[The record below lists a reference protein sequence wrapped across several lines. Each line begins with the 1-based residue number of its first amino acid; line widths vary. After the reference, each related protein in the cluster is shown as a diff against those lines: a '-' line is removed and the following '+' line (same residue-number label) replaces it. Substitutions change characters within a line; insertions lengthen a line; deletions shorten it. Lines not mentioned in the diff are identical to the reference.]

1 MGNITYLASDAKLPY
16 CRGCGHALVVRQLS
30 QALERLALSPG
41 SVALTTDI
49 GCVGLADSLFPYLH
63 TVHTTHGRSTAMATG
78 MALAEAMLPA
88 TGLKP
93 IVMIGDGGAM
103 IGLLHLVHAAQLN
116 VDITVLVH
124 NNFLFGMTG
133 GQHSAFTP
141 LNWITATTPE
151 GNCIPPLDLLA
162 LLRTAHAGFLARQ
175 FATDSNLGAVIAEAI
190 AFPGFSLVEILEI
203 CTGYGTLRNKATG
216 SALREVASRH
226 GYSIGRMKAERER
239 LTFGV
244 LYRHQR
250 ESRPAGKAPPPLPEL
265 AVKGDLAN
273 RVHTADDSKFQ
284 IQDSKKLT
292 ADDSKFQIQDSKK
305 LTADDSK
312 FQIQDS
318 KKLTSDDSRFQI
330 QDSEKLHIVIAG
342 TAGEKVQSSAALL
355 CRVAL
360 SVGLYSTQKNDN
372 PVTQGSG
379 FSLSEIC
386 LSPQPIEYTGMESVD
401 VVIGVSQDGWNELEA
416 NGTLAQ
422 LTPRTLLLLD
432 AELEISNPTG
442 RLLRQPFRREA
453 TPKRAALAAIAF
465 WLGMEP
471 VVPSAA
477 WDAVI
482 ASLPVERREDVSAA
496 LRVGRNLASVRGVYA
511 A

>member
-1 MGNITYLASDAKLPY
+1 MGNPTYLASDAKLPY

-30 QALERLALSPG
+30 HALEELGLPPR
-41 SVALTTDI
+41 SVVLTTDI
-49 GCVGLADSLFPYLH
+49 GCVGLADNLFPYLH

-78 MALAEAMLPA
+78 MALAEVMLPNK
-88 TGLKP
+88 GLKP

-116 VDITVLVH
+116 VDVTVLVH

-151 GNCIPPLDLLA
+151 GNRIPPLDLLA

-175 FATDSNLGAVIAEAI
+175 FATDSDLGAVIAEAI
-190 AFPGFSLVEILEI
+190 DFPGFSLVEILEI
-203 CTGYGTLRNKATG
+203 CTGYGTRNKVTG
-216 SALREVASRH
+216 NALREVVSRQ
-226 GYSIGRMKAERER
+226 GYSIGRMEAEQER
-239 LTFGV
+239 PTFDA
-244 LYRHQR
+244 LYRHEM
-250 ESRPAGKAPPPLPEL
+250 ESRPPAKSCPQVPEL
-265 AVKGDLAN
+265 SVKGDLAN
-273 RVHTADDSKFQ
+273 PLHTAGDSKFR
-284 IQDSKKLT
+284 IQD
-292 ADDSKFQIQDSKK
+292 A
-305 LTADDSK
+305 
-312 FQIQDS
+312 
-318 KKLTSDDSRFQI
+318 
-330 QDSEKLHIVIAG
+330 EKLHIVIAG
-342 TAGEKVQSSAALL
+342 TAGERVQSSAALL
-355 CRVAL
+355 CRAAL

-401 VVIGVSQDGWNELEA
+401 VVIGVSQDGWNELRA

-432 AELEISNPTG
+432 AELEISNVAG

-453 TPKRAALAAIAF
+453 TPKRAALAALAF

-471 VVPSAA
+471 IVPSAA
-477 WDAVI
+477 WDAVV
-482 ASLPVERREDVSAA
+482 ASLPVERREDVAAA
-496 LRVGRNLASVRGVYA
+496 LRVGKNLASHGGLCA

>member
-1 MGNITYLASDAKLPY
+1 MGNSTCLARDAKLPY

-30 QALERLALSPG
+30 RALDGLCLPPR

-78 MALAEAMLPA
+78 MALAEAALPA

-141 LNWITATTPE
+141 LDWITSTTPE
-151 GNCIPPLDLLA
+151 GNRIPPLDLLA

-175 FATDSNLGAVIAEAI
+175 FATDGNLGEVIADAI
-190 AFPGFSLVEILEI
+190 AYPGFSLVEILEI
-203 CTGYGTLRNKATG
+203 CTGYGTTRNKLTG
-216 SALREVASRH
+216 TALRDVVKRQ
-226 GYSIGRMKAERER
+226 GYSIGRVEAE
-239 LTFGV
+239 
-244 LYRHQR
+244 Q
-250 ESRPAGKAPPPLPEL
+250 SRPAFATIYRKQIESLKPVRENPNFASPI
-265 AVKGDLAN
+265 
-273 RVHTADDSKFQ
+273 SSFQ
-284 IQDSKKLT
+284 FPVSRLQDSKKL
-292 ADDSKFQIQDSKK
+292 
-305 LTADDSK
+305 
-312 FQIQDS
+312 
-318 KKLTSDDSRFQI
+318 
-330 QDSEKLHIVIAG
+330 HIVVAG
-342 TAGEKVQSSAALL
+342 TAGERVQSSAALL
-355 CRVAL
+355 CRAAL

-401 VVIGVSQDGWNELEA
+401 VVIGVSQDGWNELQA

-422 LTPRTLLLLD
+422 TTPNTLLLLD
-432 AELEISNPTG
+432 AELEISPPTG
-442 RLLRQPFRREA
+442 RLIRQPFRRDA
-453 TPKRAALAAIAF
+453 TPKRAALAAIAY
-465 WLGMEP
+465 WLDMEP
-471 VVPSAA
+471 IVPSAA
-477 WDAVI
+477 WDAVL
-482 ASLPVERREDVSAA
+482 ASVSIERREDVSAA
-496 LRVGRNLASVRGVYA
+496 LKVGKDLASRGGACA

>member
-1 MGNITYLASDAKLPY
+1 MGNLAYLASDAKLPY

-30 QALERLALSPG
+30 HALERLGLPPR
-41 SVALTTDI
+41 SVVLTTDI

-78 MALAEAMLPA
+78 MALAEAVLPA
-88 TGLKP
+88 AGLKP

-103 IGLLHLVHAAQLN
+103 IGLMHLVHAAQLN

-141 LNWITATTPE
+141 LDWITATTPE
-151 GNCIPPLDLLA
+151 GNRIPPLDLLA

-175 FATDSNLGAVIAEAI
+175 FATDSNLDAVIADAI

-203 CTGYGTLRNKATG
+203 CTGYGTLKNKLTG
-216 SALREVASRH
+216 SALREVASRQ
-226 GYSIGRMKAERER
+226 GYSIGRMEAEQDRP
-239 LTFGV
+239 TFGE
-244 LYRHQR
+244 LYRQER
-250 ESRPAGKAPPPLPEL
+250 ESRPAGKTPPQLPEL

-273 RVHTADDSKFQ
+273 PLHRAGESKFQ
-284 IQDSKKLT
+284 IQDS
-292 ADDSKFQIQDSKK
+292 D
-305 LTADDSK
+305 
-312 FQIQDS
+312 
-318 KKLTSDDSRFQI
+318 
-330 QDSEKLHIVIAG
+330 KLHIVIAG
-342 TAGEKVQSSAALL
+342 TAGERVQSSAALL
-355 CRVAL
+355 CRAAL
-360 SVGLYSTQKNDN
+360 SAGLYSTQKNDN

-401 VVIGVSQDGWNELEA
+401 VVIAVSQDGWNELEA

-422 LTPRTLLLLD
+422 LTPKTLLLLD

-471 VVPSAA
+471 IVPGTA
-477 WDAVI
+477 WDAVV
-482 ASLPVERREDVSAA
+482 ASLPVERREDVAAA
-496 LRVGRNLASVRGVYA
+496 LRVGKNLATQGGVYVA
-511 A
+511 

>member
-1 MGNITYLASDAKLPY
+1 MGNPIYLASDAKLPY
-16 CRGCGHALVVRQLS
+16 CKGCGHALVVRQLS
-30 QALERLALSPG
+30 HALEGLGLPPR
-41 SVALTTDI
+41 SVVLTTDI

-78 MALAEAMLPA
+78 MALADVTLP
-88 TGLKP
+88 TKGLKP

-116 VDITVLVH
+116 VDVTVLVH

-141 LNWITATTPE
+141 LDWITATTPQ
-151 GNCIPPLDLLA
+151 GNYIPPLDLLA

-175 FATDSNLGAVIAEAI
+175 FATDSNLGAEIAEAI
-190 AFPGFSLVEILEI
+190 DFPGFSLIEILET

-216 SALREVASRH
+216 NALREVVSRQ
-226 GYSIGRMKAERER
+226 GYSIGRMETQQERPA
-239 LTFGV
+239 FGV
-244 LYRHQR
+244 LYRHEMESPPPA
-250 ESRPAGKAPPPLPEL
+250 ESRSQVPEL
-265 AVKGDLAN
+265 SVKSDLAKPL
-273 RVHTADDSKFQ
+273 HAAGDPK
-284 IQDSKKLT
+284 
-292 ADDSKFQIQDSKK
+292 
-305 LTADDSK
+305 
-312 FQIQDS
+312 
-318 KKLTSDDSRFQI
+318 FQI

-342 TAGEKVQSSAALL
+342 TAGERVQSSAALL
-355 CRVAL
+355 CRAAL

-401 VVIGVSQDGWNELEA
+401 VVIGVSQDGWNELRA

-422 LTPRTLLLLD
+422 LTPRSLLLLD
-432 AELEISNPTG
+432 AELEISNVTG
-442 RLLRQPFRREA
+442 RLLKQPFRREA
-453 TPKRAALAAIAF
+453 TPKRAALAALAF
-465 WLGMEP
+465 WLGMGP

-477 WDAVI
+477 WDAVV
-482 ASLPVERREDVSAA
+482 ASLPAERREDVSAA
-496 LRVGRNLASVRGVYA
+496 LRIGKNLASSGGVCA

>member
-1 MGNITYLASDAKLPY
+1 MGNSNCLASDAKLPY

-30 QALERLALSPG
+30 RALEGLCLPPR
-41 SVALTTDI
+41 SVVLTTDI
-49 GCVGLADSLFPYLH
+49 GCVGLADSLFPFLH

-78 MALAEAMLPA
+78 MALADAVLPA
-88 TGLKP
+88 AGLKP

-141 LNWITATTPE
+141 LDWITATTPE
-151 GNCIPPLDLLA
+151 GNRIPPLDLLA

-175 FATDSNLGAVIAEAI
+175 FATDGNLGEVIADAI
-190 AFPGFSLVEILEI
+190 AYPGFSLVEILEI
-203 CTGYGTLRNKATG
+203 CTGYGTTRNKLTGTSLHQVAT
-216 SALREVASRH
+216 RQ
-226 GYSIGRMKAERER
+226 GYSIGRMEPEQPRPA
-239 LTFGV
+239 FGTA
-244 LYRHQR
+244 YRQQI
-250 ESRPAGKAPPPLPEL
+250 ESRKPVQEKRNLDSPISNLQLPVSRLE
-265 AVKGDLAN
+265 
-273 RVHTADDSKFQ
+273 
-284 IQDSKKLT
+284 DSKKL
-292 ADDSKFQIQDSKK
+292 
-305 LTADDSK
+305 
-312 FQIQDS
+312 
-318 KKLTSDDSRFQI
+318 
-330 QDSEKLHIVIAG
+330 HIVVAG
-342 TAGEKVQSSAALL
+342 TAGERVQSSAALL
-355 CRVAL
+355 CRAAL
-360 SVGLYSTQKNDN
+360 SVGLHSTQKNDN

-401 VVIGVSQDGWNELEA
+401 VVIGVSQEGWNELEI

-422 LTPRTLLLLD
+422 STPNTLLLLD
-432 AELEISNPTG
+432 AELKISHPTG
-442 RLLRQPFRREA
+442 RLIRQPFRRDA

-465 WLGMEP
+465 WLDMEP

-477 WDAVI
+477 WDAVL
-482 ASLPVERREDVSAA
+482 ASLPLERREEASAA
-496 LRVGRNLASVRGVYA
+496 LKVGKDLASRGGARA